1 MLQPLEPEGG
11 SCVTVFSDLA
21 REFIAESFR
30 LDPVEATNAGV
41 HEHDARWPD
50 WSSAG
55 IAERLAFVERWT
67 ARLEAIP
74 AAELSLDDAI
84 DLDRLL
90 LELGDR
96 RYAARFAADAWDPM
110 TWVYRL
116 GDGLFTLLARDFA
129 SVPERLASFAG
140 RLEGIAAVAGAAKER
155 LASGAG
161 GTPVSRFHTDIAL
174 INLDGVDDLVGEGLA
189 LADSNAG
196 DEAVVA
202 LRPRLDAAAAAATAA
217 LEDLRRHLRH
227 QVLPTAAGEGRL
239 GHERFA
245 ERLNHTFSDPTMTP
259 ERVLEEAER
268 QYPLVRAEMARLARE
283 LWPQW
288 CGARSMPASDGEVVR
303 AVIAEVAK
311 DHPPAA
317 ELLDACRAELV
328 RIEAFCREHEIVG
341 LAEEPLAI
349 QWTPK
354 FLRNFAGAML
364 HSPGVFDKGQKA
376 FFSITPPADDWK
388 PERVESMLREHNRR
402 QLTLLTVHEAVPG
415 HYLQGVYGNRV
426 PSTVRSVYGDG
437 VYAEGWA
444 VYVTHVVLDRGF
456 AADDLALWLMHW
468 KYYLRAVVNAI
479 IDVRIHTLDMTRDE
493 AVSMMVDGAWQEDAE
508 ARGKWD
514 RARLS
519 STQLSTYFIGSMVMW
534 ELEAEARRRAAV
546 ASGDARGAAAVP
558 TPAIVGGYPETPG
571 FDGRA
576 HLEAVLRRGEL
587 PLPLL
592 RRALFE

>member
-1 MLQPLEPEGG
+1 MTGFEP
-11 SCVTVFSDLA
+11 LA

-30 LDPVEATNAGV
+30 LDPLEATNAGI
-41 HEHDARWPD
+41 HDHDARWPD

-55 IAERLAFVERWT
+55 VAERMAFVDGWV

-74 AAELSLDDAI
+74 TGDLTADEAI
-84 DLDRLL
+84 DRDRLL
-90 LELGDR
+90 FELGDR
-96 RYAARFAADAWDPM
+96 RYEARFAADAWDPM

-129 SVPERLASFAG
+129 PPPTRLAAFAG
-140 RLEGIAAVAGAAKER
+140 RLESIPAVVVAAKER
-155 LASGAG
+155 LASGAAG
-161 GTPVSRFHTDIAL
+161 VPVSRFHTDIAL
-174 INLDGVDDLVGEGLA
+174 LNIAGVEDLLDEGLA
-189 LADSNAG
+189 LAEANAS
-196 DEAVVA
+196 DDVVA
-202 LRPRLDAAAAAATAA
+202 VLRHRLDAAAAAAKAA
-217 LEDLRRHLRH
+217 LEDLRHHLRH
-227 QVLPTAAGEGRL
+227 EVLPAAEGEGRL
-239 GHERFA
+239 GRERFA
-245 ERLNHTFSDPTMTP
+245 ERLTRAFSDPAMTP
-259 ERVLEEAER
+259 ERVLEAAER

-283 LWPQW
+283 LWSQW
-288 CGARSMPASDGEVVR
+288 CGDRPMPASDDEIVR

-317 ELLDACRAELV
+317 DLLDACRADLEL
-328 RIEAFCREHEIVG
+328 IEAFCREHEVIG
-341 LAEEPLAI
+341 LADEPLAI

-388 PERVESMLREHNRR
+388 PERVESMLREHNGR
-402 QLTLLTVHEAVPG
+402 QLTLLTIHEAVPG

-426 PSTVRSVYGDG
+426 PSIIRSVYGDG

-444 VYVTHVVLDRGF
+444 VYVTHVMLDRGF
-456 AADDLALWLMHW
+456 AADDPALWLMHW

-493 AVSMMVDGAWQEDAE
+493 AISMMVDGAWQEEAE

-534 ELEAEARRRAAV
+534 ELEAEARRRAAI
-546 ASGDARGAAAVP
+546 ASGDPRGAAAVP
-558 TPAIVGGYPETPG
+558 TPAIIGGYPDTPG
-571 FDGRA
+571 FDGRT
-576 HLEAVLRRGEL
+576 HLEAVLGRGEL

-592 RRALFE
+592 RRALFEA

>member
-1 MLQPLEPEGG
+1 MIA
-11 SCVTVFSDLA
+11 FADLA
-21 REFIAESFR
+21 RDFIAESFR
-30 LDPVEATNAGV
+30 LDPLEATNAGV
-41 HEHDARWPD
+41 HDHDARWPD

-55 IAERLAFVERWT
+55 VAERLAFVDRWT
-67 ARLEAIP
+67 SRLEAIP
-74 AAELSLDDAI
+74 PADLTADEAI
-84 DLDRLL
+84 DRDRLL

-96 RYAARFAADAWDPM
+96 RYEARFAADAWDPM

-129 SVPERLASFAG
+129 PPAARLASFAG
-140 RLEGIAAVAGAAKER
+140 RLEGIAKVVEAAKQR

-161 GTPVSRFHTDIAL
+161 GVPVSRFHTDIAL
-174 INLDGVDDLVGEGLA
+174 LNIAGLEDLVAEGLA
-189 LADSNAG
+189 LADANASNA
-196 DEAVVA
+196 DVAA
-202 LRPRLDAAAAAATAA
+202 LRPRLDAAVMAARAAAD
-217 LEDLRRHLRH
+217 DLRRHLRH
-227 QVLPTAAGEGRL
+227 EVLPKAEGEGRL
-239 GHERFA
+239 GRERFA
-245 ERLNHTFSDPTMTP
+245 ERLTHAFSDPTMTP
-259 ERVLEEAER
+259 ERVLEAAER

-288 CGARSMPASDGEVVR
+288 CGDRAMPVSDDEVVR
-303 AVIAEVAK
+303 TVIGEVAK

-317 ELLDACRAELV
+317 ELLAACRSELT
-328 RIEAFCREHEIVG
+328 RIEAFCREHRVIG
-341 LAEEPLAI
+341 LAEEPLDI

-388 PERVESMLREHNRR
+388 PDRVESMLREHNRR
-402 QLTLLTVHEAVPG
+402 QLTLLTIHEAVPG

-426 PSTVRSVYGDG
+426 PSIVRSVYGDG

-444 VYVTHVVLDRGF
+444 VYVTHVMLDRGF
-456 AADDLALWLMHW
+456 AADDPALWLMHW

-479 IDVRIHTLDMTRDE
+479 IDVRIHTLDMSREE

-519 STQLSTYFIGSMVMW
+519 STQLSTYFIGSMAMW

-546 ASGDARGAAAVP
+546 ASRDPRGAAAVP
-558 TPAIVGGYPETPG
+558 AAALVGGYPETPG

-576 HLEAVLRRGEL
+576 HLEAVLGRGEL

-592 RRALFE
+592 RRALFETEALSQPA